1 MPGKGTLREM
11 VGAMH
16 RARPGRNSRRKPM
29 WGRGCGFAES
39 QARRVRVEAPLCEE
53 MRGRGEGLGQASG
66 VVPQGQLAELGL
78 DRKKI
83 CYDIA
88 RQRRARADTSERQ
101 ITVKEKVMQGKPYAG
116 NPHVRFDEGAGAPRP
131 SGRPALLYKKQVVAA
146 MVAAVAFAAAAMPT
160 EEEFAKASKEVQAGL
175 KTQMALWQ
183 KGDIS
188 NSDLAALMLVQADKF
203 KDEARRYACLQ
214 AAFAA
219 SVRAGDVAVAAKA
232 LKRIESEVSGFSAGH
247 EKQVINK
254 ALAKTGK
261 KASEEFRRQLESR
274 LAETG
279 RSAAEIDMIE
289 RMKRIEMPVLD
300 FKPPKTLPEV
310 VAYLRQ
316 QSIEHG
322 DPTQPEDKRGL
333 SFILKG
339 NLAGR
344 AMPKIHARN
353 ISLYNAL
360 DLVCQV
366 ADCSFSFS
374 EAGGKVAVVI
384 ESTRAEDLASGKNP
398 HDIVAFRPPI
408 PRTNAE
414 IGLVGRM
421 KRILA
426 AC

>member
-1 MPGKGTLREM
+1 M
-11 VGAMH
+11 
-16 RARPGRNSRRKPM
+16 
-29 WGRGCGFAES
+29 
-39 QARRVRVEAPLCEE
+39 RVSLFRFQFVYSVR
-53 MRGRGEGLGQASG
+53 RGRWPLPKDAK
-66 VVPQGQLAELGL
+66 
-78 DRKKI
+78 RNIK
-83 CYDIA
+83 
-88 RQRRARADTSERQ
+88 
-101 ITVKEKVMQGKPYAG
+101 M
-116 NPHVRFDEGAGAPRP
+116 
-131 SGRPALLYKKQVVAA
+131 KKQVVAA

-188 NSDLAALMLVQADKF
+188 DSDLAALILVQADKF

-254 ALAKTGK
+254 ALARTGK

-421 KRILA
+421 KRIVIPSVSFKKATVSDVIEFFRQQSIEHDDPTLPNGRRGMNFVLKADGDDTLA
-426 AC
+426 KTPVPMINAGEISLYDAFNLICEATGLTYSFGKNQEIVVRRLK